1 MLEHV
6 RTCCSL
12 LIVFVFPALSL
23 LLPPCVSALRK
34 VASEAHLDACHQWS
48 RELWSLAQT
57 SPSQLWFPLG
67 SGFTWFYLL
76 SDLFPFCSNWPVSC
90 SKCKAVLNL
99 PKLPGVPIP
108 SFKLQAEALVW
119 LTRLRRWW
127 PSNRKVR
134 VTPWVSESR
143 KRYHAPCAWQLTQS
157 KCYRAT

>member
-76 SDLFPFCSNWPVSC
+76 SDLFPFCSNSPVSC

-108 SFKLQAEALVW
+108 SFKLQAEALV
-119 LTRLRRWW
+119 
-127 PSNRKVR
+127 
-134 VTPWVSESR
+134 
-143 KRYHAPCAWQLTQS
+143 
-157 KCYRAT
+157 

>member
-1 MLEHV
+1 
-6 RTCCSL
+6 
-12 LIVFVFPALSL
+12 LSL
-23 LLPPCVSALRK
+23 LLPPCVSCGPQESRLRSPSGCLSSM
-34 VASEAHLDACHQWS
+34 V
-48 RELWSLAQT
+48 ELWSLAQT

-76 SDLFPFCSNWPVSC
+76 SDLFPFCSNSPVSC